1 VQKNLPTSQYEL
13 GIKCPPHAEGLR
25 VLCSVPISRFSPEM
39 LGIHASSALA
49 WSVIEIIVELVT
61 LYITNIQTNLKTL
74 DLLAYGGYKYVG

>member
-1 VQKNLPTSQYEL
+1 MCKDCLSEVFYFV
-13 GIKCPPHAEGLR
+13 LR
-25 VLCSVPISRFSPEM
+25 VLCSVLVFRFSPEM

-49 WSVIEIIVELVT
+49 WTVFEIIVELIT